1 MKLFWINCGFKEHYI
16 IICCHFFNIEQAE
29 NKGFK
34 SGFLFKLTGVGT
46 VTIKKLH
53 FLKS

>member
-1 MKLFWINCGFKEHYI
+1 MDSKNTISLFAVT
-16 IICCHFFNIEQAE
+16 FFNIEQAE

-53 FLKS
+53 FQIINIICKG